1 MEIIF
6 IRTIILFVIST
17 ILLRLMG
24 KRQLGEL
31 EPYEVV
37 ITIMIAELAMTPMD
51 DPKKSLLF
59 GIIPI
64 VTLYILHTAISHM
77 SLKLMWFRKIMCG
90 KETIIIDNGFILIDN
105 MRKNDYSM
113 DELMEQLREKDIF
126 NIDEVAYAIIESG
139 GTLSVL
145 KKAEYSLPTNKD
157 IKIHQPAIHLP
168 MVIMTCG
175 RFQNNCQFDK
185 NKFVDIASQNG
196 FDSTDKVF
204 YASLSSSNRLFIQGY
219 DKKQVILDLGENN
232 YAS

>member
-1 MEIIF
+1 
-6 IRTIILFVIST
+6 
-17 ILLRLMG
+17 MG

-51 DPKKSLLF
+51 DQKKSLLF

-77 SLKLMWFRKIMCG
+77 SLKLIWFRKIMCG
-90 KETIIIDNGFILIDN
+90 KETIIIDNGYILIDN

-157 IKIHQPAIHLP
+157 MKIHQPTVHLP

-185 NKFVDIASQNG
+185 NMFVDIASQNG